1 MNTPVS
7 EKIEVQE
14 SISRLGSPSFRFRLW
29 DAEGSGYLRL
39 QNDFAEWVKSISVD
53 EKLFKTNVYNNQD
66 LSKYDLR
73 QHRGRLCY
81 AISVGENL
89 ALSFCEM
96 GPSLGMSPEDIK
108 TTVALIDQ
116 HIDKL
121 AATLFSWHGPLNGQ
135 SDVPEAFKQAAN
147 EASEGKIVDLDI

>member
-1 MNTPVS
+1 MILLNGLS
-7 EKIEVQE
+7 Q
-14 SISRLGSPSFRFRLW
+14 SPLT
-29 DAEGSGYLRL
+29 
-39 QNDFAEWVKSISVD
+39 K
-53 EKLFKTNVYNNQD
+53 KLFKAHVYNNQN

-73 QHRGRLCY
+73 QHRGRLCC

-116 HIDKL
+116 HVDKL
-121 AATLFSWHGPLNGQ
+121 AATLFTWHGPLNGQ
-135 SDVPEAFKQAAN
+135 SDIPESFKQAAK